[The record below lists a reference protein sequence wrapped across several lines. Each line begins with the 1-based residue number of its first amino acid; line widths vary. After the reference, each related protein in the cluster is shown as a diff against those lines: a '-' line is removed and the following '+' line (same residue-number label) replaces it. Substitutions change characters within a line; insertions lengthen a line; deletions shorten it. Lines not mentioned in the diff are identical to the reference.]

1 MIPSKST
8 KQDEEDKIRDALF
21 ILKAGEPLCY
31 IINGF
36 EKLRTIEWSLQ
47 SIDLNPK
54 SKM

>member
-21 ILKAGEPLCY
+21 ILKAEPLCY